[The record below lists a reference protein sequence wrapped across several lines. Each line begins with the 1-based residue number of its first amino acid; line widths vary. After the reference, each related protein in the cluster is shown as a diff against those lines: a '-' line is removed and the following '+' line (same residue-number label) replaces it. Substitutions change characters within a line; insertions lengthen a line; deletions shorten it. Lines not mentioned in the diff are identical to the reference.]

1 MIIPSLRKCGI
12 LFRVDSRPPFF
23 CHFGVRYNVP
33 VCGPD
38 KQIKTKK
45 KKNCVREGKRKTMLK
60 DKLLMRGDNEL
71 M

>member
-23 CHFGVRYNVP
+23 AISGSVIMSLCV
-33 VCGPD
+33 D
-38 KQIKTKK
+38 LTSKLKLKK